1 MSDII
6 EFKGYTF
13 WHNVDMVEN
22 YLWDYLENKF
32 PDSIIF
38 PELFGADFVVLNE
51 NIPVEV
57 QSTMLINHEK
67 GTENA
72 RTSPNHT
79 QFELCIEKQIK
90 QNVNYF
96 GVCWFF
102 FDSEYL
108 RYLQNELTRRTRI
121 NLDWLYQLMKEGKVR
136 AFTISHDGIITEIS
150 HKAFNFLNEVS
161 MTCKVGQN
169 EDYRVLDR
177 NKFKII
183 SNVLK
188 GYEFTSEELFN
199 FKEDFIKSGQNIFN
213 NWLQRNGS
221 SDRETLFGSILRSC
235 GSLEFINQ
243 ILDCADDGTKL
254 TRSNKYLL
262 TILGL
267 FEVEGEARGAVT
279 SFKDKFE
286 IANFFP
292 GYEKNKTIWNYLRTN
307 EITLET
313 LHKIITKKIDISNV
327 INQEC
332 ELKRKN
338 KETVRETI
346 LKANNFTDDEMNGFR
361 IEFEKDINGGGKF
374 FAWLQKPERS
384 DRQKFLGY
392 ILQFSTNTHLIE
404 EFFARKEATSKSKF
418 NRLKNTLVYL
428 GITEAVK
435 AGANTKLKFI
445 DKYGLSG
452 LFDGYETNKEFW
464 ESIKNKMLNHIDF
477 WDLVYNK
484 NREQSKLVE
493 FV

>member
-6 EFKGYTF
+6 EFKGYNF
-13 WHNVDMVEN
+13 WHNVDVVEN
-22 YLWDYLENKF
+22 YVWDYLENRF

-38 PELFGADFVVLNE
+38 PELLGADFVVLKE
-51 NIPVEV
+51 NIPVEI
-57 QSTMLINHEK
+57 QSTILLFSEN

-72 RTSPNHT
+72 KTIISHT
-79 QFELCIEKQIK
+79 QFELYIEKQIK

-121 NLDWLYQLMKEGKVR
+121 NLDWLYQLMKEGRVN
-136 AFTISHDGIITEIS
+136 AFTISHDGMITEIS

-169 EDYRVLDR
+169 EDYRILDR

-188 GYEFTSEELFN
+188 GYEFTSEELFT
-199 FKEDFIKSGQNIFN
+199 FKEDFNKSGQNNFN
-213 NWLQRNGS
+213 GWLQRKGS
-221 SDRETLFGSILRSC
+221 SDRETLFGSILVSC
-235 GSLEFINQ
+235 GSLELINQ

-254 TRSNKYLL
+254 TRSNKFLL

-267 FEVEGEARGAVT
+267 FEVKGESRGAVS
-279 SFKDKFE
+279 SFIDKYE

-292 GYEKNKTIWNYLRTN
+292 GYEKNKNIWNHLRTN
-307 EITLET
+307 EITVET
-313 LHKIITKKIDISNV
+313 LRKIIIRKIDISNV

-332 ELKRKN
+332 ELKRKD
-338 KETVRETI
+338 KEMVREII

-374 FAWLQKPERS
+374 FAWLQKGERS
-384 DRQKFLGY
+384 DRQKFLGI
-392 ILQFSTNTHLIE
+392 ILQFSTYTNLVE
-404 EFFARKEATSKSKF
+404 QFFARKEDTNKLKL
-418 NRLKNTLVYL
+418 LKNTLVFL

-435 AGANTKLKFI
+435 GGANTKLKYI
-445 DKYGLSG
+445 DKYGLSR

-464 ESIKNKMLNHIDF
+464 ESIKNKMLNHIGF
-477 WDLVYNK
+477 WDLVYNR
-484 NREQSKLVE
+484 NREQSKLIE
-493 FV
+493 FT